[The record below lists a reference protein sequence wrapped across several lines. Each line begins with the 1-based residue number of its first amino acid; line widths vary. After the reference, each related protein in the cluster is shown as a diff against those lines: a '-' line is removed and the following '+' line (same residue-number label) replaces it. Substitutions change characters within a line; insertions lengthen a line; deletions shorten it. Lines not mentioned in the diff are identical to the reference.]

1 MNQKVVIIGSGIGG
15 LMCGAILAKAGYSVT
30 ILEMNKQI
38 GGTLQTYVRE
48 RHIFDSGV
56 HYVGGLDKGQTLYKI
71 FDYLGIM
78 QDLKIVKM
86 DVTAFD
92 KICFHSDNK
101 EYNFG
106 QGYDQF
112 KKNLIESFP
121 SEEKAIMEYCNTIQK
136 ICASVPLYNLKLTEN
151 FRISSY
157 YELDT
162 KHFIASL
169 TSNTRL
175 QNVLA
180 GNNPLY
186 AGVGDKTPLYVHALV
201 INSYIES
208 AWRFV
213 NGGSQIARSL
223 CKIIRSHGGIIKTR
237 TKVNK
242 IHIDQELADHLV
254 TEDGNKFFGD
264 YFISTI
270 HPTQT
275 LKMIDS
281 NIIKLSYRKRINS
294 LENSTSSFMINI
306 NLIPNTF
313 KYSNSNYYCYLT
325 DDVWNGMEHDDNS
338 WPKFYAVFHSEFAKR
353 KEFAEGV
360 TIMAYMKYEEVSQW
374 SHTYNTVTHPS
385 DRGDD
390 YAIFKKIKAE
400 KLIDCVEQKFPG
412 FRKCIKSY
420 TTSTPLTFRDYMGTT
435 DGSIYGIKKD
445 YKDAIKSFISPRTK
459 INNLFLSGQN
469 INLHGIL
476 GVSISSLV
484 SCSSLINLTDL
495 LNKINNEP
503 S

>member
-1 MNQKVVIIGSGIGG
+1 M
-15 LMCGAILAKAGYSVT
+15 
-30 ILEMNKQI
+30 
-38 GGTLQTYVRE
+38 
-48 RHIFDSGV
+48 
-56 HYVGGLDKGQTLYKI
+56 
-71 FDYLGIM
+71 
-78 QDLKIVKM
+78 
-86 DVTAFD
+86 
-92 KICFHSDNK
+92 
-101 EYNFG
+101 
-106 QGYDQF
+106 
-112 KKNLIESFP
+112 
-121 SEEKAIMEYCNTIQK
+121 
-136 ICASVPLYNLKLTEN
+136 
-151 FRISSY
+151 
-157 YELDT
+157 
-162 KHFIASL
+162 
-169 TSNTRL
+169 
-175 QNVLA
+175 
-180 GNNPLY
+180 
-186 AGVGDKTPLYVHALV
+186 YVHALV

-242 IHIDQELADHLV
+242 IHVDQELAHHLV

-270 HPTQT
+270 HPSQT

-325 DDVWNGMEHDDNS
+325 DDVWNGMEHDDYS

-353 KEFAEGV
+353 NEFAEGI
-360 TIMAYMKYEEVSQW
+360 TIMAYMKYEEVSRW
-374 SHTYNTVTHPS
+374 SHTYNTVTHPG

-390 YAIFKKIKAE
+390 YATFKKLKAE

>member
-86 DVTAFD
+86 DVSAFD

-121 SEEKAIMEYCNTIQK
+121 SEEKAIIEYCNTIQK

-242 IHIDQELADHLV
+242 I
-254 TEDGNKFFGD
+254 
-264 YFISTI
+264 
-270 HPTQT
+270 
-275 LKMIDS
+275 
-281 NIIKLSYRKRINS
+281 
-294 LENSTSSFMINI
+294 
-306 NLIPNTF
+306 
-313 KYSNSNYYCYLT
+313 
-325 DDVWNGMEHDDNS
+325 
-338 WPKFYAVFHSEFAKR
+338 
-353 KEFAEGV
+353 
-360 TIMAYMKYEEVSQW
+360 
-374 SHTYNTVTHPS
+374 
-385 DRGDD
+385 
-390 YAIFKKIKAE
+390 
-400 KLIDCVEQKFPG
+400 
-412 FRKCIKSY
+412 
-420 TTSTPLTFRDYMGTT
+420 
-435 DGSIYGIKKD
+435 
-445 YKDAIKSFISPRTK
+445 
-459 INNLFLSGQN
+459 
-469 INLHGIL
+469 
-476 GVSISSLV
+476 
-484 SCSSLINLTDL
+484 
-495 LNKINNEP
+495 
-503 S
+503 